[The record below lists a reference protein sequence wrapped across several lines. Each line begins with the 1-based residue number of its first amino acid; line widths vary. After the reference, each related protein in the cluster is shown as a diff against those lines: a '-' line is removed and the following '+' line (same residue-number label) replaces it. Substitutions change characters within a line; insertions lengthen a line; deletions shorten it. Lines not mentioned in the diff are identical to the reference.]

1 MRSPGWK
8 SAAGYE
14 YDENFHRAELRKSSF
29 AHALLQV
36 VEIVRK
42 NISRGGGREAAEACA
57 EVISA
62 SAERWRQFEGA
73 YRDDISCIVL
83 RLPCFHNITDGFM
96 ATSEGLVGNVRDVGQ
111 I

>member
-1 MRSPGWK
+1 MRV
-8 SAAGYE
+8 
-14 YDENFHRAELRKSSF
+14 
-29 AHALLQV
+29 LQV

-42 NISRGGGREAAEACA
+42 NISRGGGHEAAEACA

-83 RLPCFHNITDGFM
+83 RLPCFHAPDGFM
-96 ATSEGLVGNVRDVGQ
+96 ARSENLFGRVREMGQ
-111 I
+111 V